1 MIRVAVV
8 DDHQVVRVGLQSLLS
23 AVPDF
28 EVAGVAVDGDEAVA
42 LPERCDVDVMLMDLS
57 MPGMDGIEATRR
69 VHARYPGVRV
79 VVLTS
84 FSEEDV
90 ILRAIDA
97 GAVGYLLKDADPD
110 RIRDAVRSAAKGDS
124 PLAPRA
130 ARAVLAA
137 RTERAAAAVLSDREQ
152 EVLECVGAGMSNRE
166 IARSLRIAEKTVKAH
181 LTSVFRRIG
190 VTDRTQAA
198 LWAERHGISRRAAP

>member
-23 AVPDF
+23 TVPDF
-28 EVAGVAVDGDEAVA
+28 EVTGVAVDGEEALA
-42 LPERCDVDVMLMDLS
+42 LPERCDVDVMLMDLN
-57 MPGMDGIEATRR
+57 MPRMDGIEATRLL
-69 VHARYPGVRV
+69 HSRYPRVRV

-84 FSEEDV
+84 FSDEAV

-97 GAVGYLLKDADPD
+97 GAVGYLLKDADPAL
-110 RIRDAVRSAAKGDS
+110 IRDAVRSAARGDA

-137 RTERAAAAVLSDREQ
+137 RQERTDVGSLSERERQ
-152 EVLECVGAGMSNRE
+152 VLECLGAGMSNRE
-166 IARSLRIAEKTVKAH
+166 IARRLQIAEKTVKAH

-190 VTDRTQAA
+190 VSDRTQAA
-198 LWAERHGISRRAAP
+198 LWAERHGVLSRAAP